1 MTILFF
7 HLFYDLI
14 LFGLQVVAGGSFKIG
29 SVRPSI
35 LLSDLLSCLSKSF
48 HGIVSLFF
56 SKFWHGA
63 RIPCEVVR
71 DRAGFFR
78 KIFFAPKIGKMGQ
91 KQGFFNLL
99 ESFVINFY
107 WIWSIMKI
115 YIICCVL
122 VRIPYL
128 GKFLYWDLGQNVV
141 SQSDRRIY

>member
-14 LFGLQVVAGGSFKIG
+14 LFGLQVVARGSFKIG

-71 DRAGFFR
+71 DRAGFLG
-78 KIFFAPKIGKMGQ
+78 KNFFAPKIGKMGQ

-107 WIWSIMKI
+107 
-115 YIICCVL
+115 
-122 VRIPYL
+122 
-128 GKFLYWDLGQNVV
+128 
-141 SQSDRRIY
+141 

>member
-14 LFGLQVVAGGSFKIG
+14 LFGFQVVAGGSFKIG

-63 RIPCEVVR
+63 R
-71 DRAGFFR
+71 
-78 KIFFAPKIGKMGQ
+78 M
-91 KQGFFNLL
+91 

-107 WIWSIMKI
+107 WI
-115 YIICCVL
+115 
-122 VRIPYL
+122 
-128 GKFLYWDLGQNVV
+128 
-141 SQSDRRIY
+141 

>member
-71 DRAGFFR
+71 DRAGFLG
-78 KIFFAPKIGKMGQ
+78 KNLFAPKIGKMGA
-91 KQGFFNLL
+91 KTGFFQ
-99 ESFVINFY
+99 FI
-107 WIWSIMKI
+107 
-115 YIICCVL
+115 
-122 VRIPYL
+122 
-128 GKFLYWDLGQNVV
+128 GKFCH
-141 SQSDRRIY
+141 

>member
-71 DRAGFFR
+71 DSWIFREKIFCPKNWENGAKTGFFQ
-78 KIFFAPKIGKMGQ
+78 FIGK
-91 KQGFFNLL
+91 F
-99 ESFVINFY
+99 
-107 WIWSIMKI
+107 
-115 YIICCVL
+115 CH
-122 VRIPYL
+122 
-128 GKFLYWDLGQNVV
+128 
-141 SQSDRRIY
+141 